1 MLQGLPVAELN
12 VKAKSVSVSYH
23 DANTHGKDSDAI
35 NINLRLKGNK
45 FDLLLEM
52 MQNAI
57 AAKVC
62 LLPYPTAF
70 HKPPSL
76 MWFCDRW
83 PRDQLLL
90 LSIANTLP
98 VYKRCRYM
106 TIADVALACTT
117 STVWCWRCLLCMQQ
131 RDYSPVAQY
140 MSGSALLMVPALECR
155 QQRPSCMQWTG
166 PSTALRTQRSM
177 AATLSLA

>member
-12 VKAKSVSVSYH
+12 VTAKSVSVCYH

-57 AAKVC
+57 AVKVC
-62 LLPYPTAF
+62 LLLLPMREYTAY
-70 HKPPSL
+70 HTLSLL
-76 MWFCDRW
+76 MWLCNCW

-90 LSIANTLP
+90 HTKHCQCIA
-98 VYKRCRYM
+98 VYKHCRYM

-117 STVWCWRCLLCMQQ
+117 STV
-131 RDYSPVAQY
+131 
-140 MSGSALLMVPALECR
+140 
-155 QQRPSCMQWTG
+155 
-166 PSTALRTQRSM
+166 
-177 AATLSLA
+177 